1 MWQLSDDPLDIKR
14 IGDAKVEKGY
24 GPRHMAIDEKRWL
37 AFLLCEL
44 EPFVYTFKI
53 DRETGKLRELFKT
66 ATLDKKTE
74 FLGKPFER
82 HSVFE
87 PLDHGAEIQLHPNK
101 RWLYT
106 SHRNKGSIIAFEV
119 DELGCLERFQVTS
132 AYCTLNAG
140 TFQKKL
146 KADSKKQEQI
156 FPKAQED

>member
-1 MWQLSDDPLDIKR
+1 MQ
-14 IGDAKVEKGY
+14 
-24 GPRHMAIDEKRWL
+24 
-37 AFLLCEL
+37 
-44 EPFVYTFKI
+44 PFVYTFKI
-53 DRETGKLRELFKT
+53 NRETGKLRELFKT

-119 DELGCLERFQVTS
+119 DELGCLERFQVICIIQSTLGFATMGLAANLALATS
-132 AYCTLNAG
+132 IPMTDLRQYINSDLV
-140 TFQKKL
+140 FSDLKL
-146 KADSKKQEQI
+146 QLLYSK
-156 FPKAQED
+156 

>member
-1 MWQLSDDPLDIKR
+1 
-14 IGDAKVEKGY
+14 
-24 GPRHMAIDEKRWL
+24 MAIDQKRWL

-132 AYCTLNAG
+132 AYCTAPLLLRHI
-140 TFQKKL
+140 K
-146 KADSKKQEQI
+146 KADRKNRSKFFLRK
-156 FPKAQED
+156 KAREN

>member
-14 IGDAKVEKGY
+14 IGDASVAKGY

-53 DRETGKLRELFKT
+53 DRDTGKLRELFKT
-66 ATLDKKTE
+66 ATLNKKTE

-119 DELGCLERFQVTS
+119 DELGCLERFQVTC
-132 AYCTLNAG
+132 AYCTVG

>member
-1 MWQLSDDPLDIKR
+1 MDIKR

-106 SHRNKGSIIAFEV
+106 SHRNKGSIVAFEV
-119 DELGCLERFQVTS
+119 DELGCLERFQVTC
-132 AYCTLNAG
+132 AYCTVG